1 MKTKL
6 MLDQKLSNLGK
17 VLKKQEHV
25 IIITDTTVKRLY
37 GKHFPKGNIIVI
49 REGENIKD
57 IGTVSYI
64 FKKMLALGADRQS
77 FIVGI
82 GGGIVCDVAGF
93 VASTYMRGLS
103 FGFVPTT
110 LLAQVDASL
119 GGKNG
124 INFEHY
130 KNIIGTINQPEFV
143 YYDLSVLKTLPEKEL
158 RSGFAEAVK
167 HSIISGRSLNKKRI
181 KDVVRD
187 SIKTKLDI
195 VKDDIKDHHKRRLLN
210 LGHTLGHAI
219 EAVTKGKVSHGAAV
233 STGICFS
240 ARFSYCLGLLNKK
253 EMDKIVHM
261 IASLG
266 LPTALPKDISKT
278 KIIEAVNK
286 DKKKG
291 QKQIEFVLI
300 KGFGKVVLKKLDV
313 KLIGEAVNALC

>member
-1 MKTKL
+1 MKTRL
-6 MLDQKLSNLGK
+6 MLDQKLSNLNK
-17 VLKKQEHV
+17 VLKKEKHV
-25 IIITDTTVKRLY
+25 VIITDRTVKRLY
-37 GKHFPKGNIIVI
+37 GKYFPKGDVI
-49 REGENIKD
+49 TIGEGEDIKD
-57 IGTVSYI
+57 LGTVSYI
-64 FKKMLALGADRQS
+64 YKKMLACGADRES

-93 VASTYMRGLS
+93 VASTFMRGLR

-124 INFEHY
+124 VNFEHY
-130 KNIIGTINQPEFV
+130 KNIVGTISQSEFV
-143 YYDLSVLKTLPEKEL
+143 YYDFSVLKTLSDKEVK
-158 RSGFAEAVK
+158 SGYAEAVK
-167 HSIISGRSLNKKRI
+167 HSIISGKKLNKRSVKEI
-181 KDVVRD
+181 VRE

-195 VKDDIKDHHKRRLLN
+195 VKDDVSDRHKRRLLN

-219 EAVTKGKVSHGAAV
+219 EAASKGKVNHGTAV

-240 ARFSYCLGLLNKK
+240 ARFSYCLGVLNKK
-253 EMDKIVHM
+253 EMDKIIHM
-261 IASLG
+261 VASLG
-266 LPTALPKDISKT
+266 LPVELPKGISKA
-278 KIIEAVNK
+278 KIIEAIKK

-300 KGFGKVVLKKLDV
+300 KGFGKVVLKKLDI

>member
-17 VLKKQEHV
+17 ILKDKKHV
-25 IIITDTTVKRLY
+25 VVITDTTVKRLY
-37 GKHFPKGNIIVI
+37 RKQFPKGDIIVI
-49 REGENIKD
+49 REGEDIKD
-57 IGTVSYI
+57 LGTAAYI
-64 FKKMLALGADRQS
+64 FKKMLALGADRES

-93 VASTYMRGLS
+93 VASTFMRGLS

-110 LLAQVDASL
+110 LLAQVDACL

-124 INFEHY
+124 VNFEHY
-130 KNIIGTINQPEFV
+130 KNIMGTINQPEFV
-143 YYDLSVLKTLPEKEL
+143 YYDFNVLRTLPEKEL

-167 HSIISGRSLNKKRI
+167 HSIISGKLLNKKAI
-181 KDVVRD
+181 KDVVLD

-195 VKDDIKDHHKRRLLN
+195 VKDDVNDKHKRRLLN

-233 STGICFS
+233 SIGICFS
-240 ARFSYCLGLLNKK
+240 ARFSYCLGMLNKK
-253 EMDKIVHM
+253 ELDKITIM

-266 LPTALPKDISKT
+266 LPTELPKGISKA
-278 KIIEAVNK
+278 KIIEAMTK

-300 KGFGKVVLKKLDV
+300 RGYGKVVLKKLDI